1 MRILFYQW
9 GTFNEPV
16 IEKTLRDLGHFVRA
30 AKAEDV
36 QRESTE
42 ETIAAIVKEAGEYHA
57 DILFSVDY
65 FQTLAMSAAKQRI
78 LYYSWLFHLPQWSL
92 FSNQAQLPFNR
103 IISFDMEQVQ
113 ELKQN
118 NVNSVQYLSLPA
130 DKELLNRAMSEAT
143 PELMQRFSADVSF
156 VGTLYESANNVF
168 NKISEQAKKSDTYQD
183 ILQLIKDKRFSYG
196 KDVLYR
202 GVTDD
207 MVNFLVKETEPDYE
221 HYYFAKK
228 EEIVIQS
235 VLARKITVEERK
247 MMARMLARKFNFKLF
262 TISNTDRFPEINN
275 CGPVDFAKQA
285 PLVYHNSKVNVYV
298 TPRAIRSGIP
308 LRVLEIM
315 ACQGF
320 ALVNYQEEIAKEF
333 EDGKELVMY
342 RSLDELVEKTEYYLN
357 HEEERRAIARAGYEK
372 VLREYNYAEKLRR
385 IFEQKPSGVIQNM
398 REHF

>member
-1 MRILFYQW
+1 MRILFCQW

-16 IEKTLRDLGHFVRA
+16 IEKTLRDLGHFVRT
-30 AKAEDV
+30 AKIEDV
-36 QRESTE
+36 QGGSTY
-42 ETIAAIVKEAGEYHA
+42 ETIAVLAKEAGEYHA

-65 FQTLAMSAAKQRI
+65 FQILAMAAAKQKI

-92 FSNQAQLPFNR
+92 FSSQAQLPSNR
-103 IISFDMEQVQ
+103 IITFDIEQMG
-113 ELKQN
+113 ELKQH

-130 DKELLNRAMSEAT
+130 DKELLNMAMADAT
-143 PELMQRFSADVSF
+143 PELMQKCTADVSF
-156 VGTLYESANNVF
+156 VGTLYESANNTF
-168 NKISEQAKKSDTYQD
+168 NKISETAKKSDTYQQ
-183 ILQLIKDKRFSYG
+183 IIRLIKNKRFSYG

-202 GVTDD
+202 GVTDE
-207 MVNFLVKETEPDYE
+207 MVDFLVKETEPDDE

-247 MMARMLARKFNFKLF
+247 MMARILARNFDFKLF

-285 PLVYHNSKVNVYV
+285 PLVFHNSKVNVYV

-320 ALVNYQEEIAKEF
+320 VLVNYQEEIAREF

-342 RSLDELVEKTEYYLN
+342 RNLDELVEKTEYYLN

-372 VLREYNYAEKLRR
+372 VIREYNYAEKLRK
-385 IFEQKPSGVIQNM
+385 IFENKPSGVIQHM